1 MSNRKNH
8 HFVPQFYFRRF
19 SQDEK
24 SICVLTKA
32 TGQLIEKAS
41 IKSQASRNNFYGSD
55 ELESALGEI
64 EGACSATLRNLVA
77 LENPT
82 LLEGSDVSKLLLHI
96 ALQRS
101 RTMSARTNG
110 QAFQDKIARLFTEMA
125 LNLSTEIDENTRKL
139 LLENLEDIGAEPVQA
154 HRIQMGVAVE
164 AAGALEDLLPIMLV
178 NKTNRPFV
186 FSDAPVVF
194 YNALYRNVRHRGV
207 LGLST
212 PGLLVV
218 FPLSS
223 SQCLMLVDSARYKI
237 LRAKNNCISIR
248 EFRDVAAI
256 NKLQLHA
263 ASSCVYFADFQYA
276 RYVSELWRQEQCR
289 FRPHT
294 GVVVEAPG
302 FDAGTGEPM
311 GDIVHGFEPQLPYP
325 FSLSFLQHPVLGD
338 EDYQF
343 SRRSDMY

>member
-19 SQDEK
+19 SQDDR

-64 EGACSATLRNLVA
+64 EGACSTTLRNLAA
-77 LENPT
+77 LDNPT
-82 LLEGSDVSKLLLHI
+82 LLEDSDVSNLLLHI

-110 QAFQDKIARLFTEMA
+110 QPFQDKMARLFAEMA
-125 LNLSTEIDENTRKL
+125 LTQSTEIDEEARKL

-154 HRIQMGVAVE
+154 HRMQMGVAVE
-164 AAGALEDLLPIMLV
+164 AAGELNDLLPLMLV

-186 FSDAPVVF
+186 FGDAPVVF

-207 LGLST
+207 LGLTT
-212 PGLLVV
+212 PGLLVI

-223 SQCLMLVDSARYKI
+223 TQCLMLVDSASYKI
-237 LRAKNNCISIR
+237 LRAKENCISLR

-263 ASSCVYFADFQYA
+263 ASSCVYFGGFQYA
-276 RYVSELWRQEQCR
+276 RYVSELWRQEQSR
-289 FRPHT
+289 FRPHA

-325 FSLSFLQHPVLGD
+325 FTLSFLQHPVLGD
-338 EDYQF
+338 ENYRF
-343 SRRSDMY
+343 TRRSDMY

>member
-24 SICVLTKA
+24 SICVLAKA

-55 ELESALGEI
+55 EVESALGTI
-64 EGACSATLRNLVA
+64 EGACSATLRNLAA
-77 LENPT
+77 LENPSQLEESDISN
-82 LLEGSDVSKLLLHI
+82 LLVHI

-101 RTMSARTNG
+101 RTMSARTNA
-110 QAFQDKIARLFTEMA
+110 QPFQDKMARLFAEMV
-125 LNLSTEIDENTRKL
+125 LSQSTKIDEDQRKL
-139 LLENLEDIGAEPVQA
+139 LLENLEDFGAEPVQA
-154 HRIQMGVAVE
+154 HRVQMGVAVE
-164 AAGALEDLLPIMLV
+164 AAGELGDLLPLMLI

-186 FSDAPVVF
+186 FGDAPVVF

-207 LGLST
+207 LGLTT
-212 PGLLVV
+212 PGLLVI

-223 SQCLMLVDSARYKI
+223 TQCLMLVDLNRYKI
-237 LRAKNNCISIR
+237 LRAKNNCISLR

-263 ASSCVYFADFQYA
+263 ASNCVYFSDFQYA
-276 RYVSELWRQEQCR
+276 QYVSELWRQEQKR
-289 FRPHT
+289 FRPHA
-294 GVVVEAPG
+294 GAVIEVPG
-302 FDAGTGEPM
+302 FDAGTGEPL

-325 FSLSFLQHPVLGD
+325 FSLSFLQHAVLGD
-338 EDYQF
+338 EDYRF
-343 SRRSDMY
+343 SRRADMY